1 MGYKVRRDQVRA
13 GTQRGDR
20 HKESPRRW
28 LAEGSTCQTQSLN
41 SLGCQ
46 STELIHDAMGPD
58 GRKFSL
64 REPSQAGGPHTVE
77 VLETELEAHYLYIPR
92 SIGGTTR

>member
-13 GTQRGDR
+13 GTQGGDR

-58 GRKFSL
+58 GRKFGL

-92 SIGGTTR
+92 SIGGPTR